1 MVKNKLFGRNPL
13 NIGHVVNL
21 DDVQNQWFMRP
32 KHCFFTTEEAS
43 ELKTKFR
50 NEFFRKNW
58 VYTRVSYLILC
69 LFSEILRLV
78 NLDEDRGGA
87 RQISADEST
96 FLDVQT
102 LKRGAVTFFQ
112 LSGSVCS
119 QTDYKHSKNKR
130 CRWQNVRSLLFVEFV
145 VFSQSKATF
154 LP

>member
-1 MVKNKLFGRNPL
+1 MV
-13 NIGHVVNL
+13 HVVNL
-21 DDVQNQWFMRP
+21 DEVQNQWFMRP

-58 VYTRVSYLILC
+58 VYTRVSYLFLC

-102 LKRGAVTFFQ
+102 LKLLLGRLREDSFPVEGLVYD
-112 LSGSVCS
+112 G
-119 QTDYKHSKNKR
+119 NIKR
-130 CRWQNVRSLLFVEFV
+130 
-145 VFSQSKATF
+145 F
-154 LP
+154 L

>member
-1 MVKNKLFGRNPL
+1 MVATPL
-13 NIGHVVNL
+13 NMVHVVNL
-21 DDVQNQWFMRP
+21 DEVQNQWFMRP

-58 VYTRVSYLILC
+58 VYTRVSYLFLC

-96 FLDVQT
+96 F
-102 LKRGAVTFFQ
+102 
-112 LSGSVCS
+112 
-119 QTDYKHSKNKR
+119 
-130 CRWQNVRSLLFVEFV
+130 
-145 VFSQSKATF
+145 
-154 LP
+154 